1 MIKKLLLGIMVLY
14 LLGVFGASAGYLSL
28 NWSDEWTL
36 GELLGEAVR
45 VGVAWPIS
53 VVEKMAGP

>member
-1 MIKKLLLGIMVLY
+1 MIKKRLLGIVVLY

-28 NWSDEWTL
+28 NWNNEWALSDP
-36 GELLGEAVR
+36 LGEAIQ

-53 VVEKMAGP
+53 AAKMVAGP

>member
-1 MIKKLLLGIMVLY
+1 MIKKLLLGIVVLY

-36 GELLGEAVR
+36 SELLSEAVQ

>member
-1 MIKKLLLGIMVLY
+1 MIKKLLLGMVVLY

-36 GELLGEAVR
+36 SELLSEAVQ
-45 VGVAWPIS
+45 VGVVGPIS

>member
-1 MIKKLLLGIMVLY
+1 MIKKRLLGIVVLY

-36 GELLGEAVR
+36 SELLGEAVQ
-45 VGVAWPIS
+45 VGVAWPIF

>member
-1 MIKKLLLGIMVLY
+1 MIKKLLLGIVVLY

-36 GELLGEAVR
+36 SELLGEAGQ

>member
-1 MIKKLLLGIMVLY
+1 MIKKLLLGIVVLY

-28 NWSDEWTL
+28 NWSDDWTL
-36 GELLGEAVR
+36 SELLGEAVQ

>member
-1 MIKKLLLGIMVLY
+1 MIKKLLLGIVVLY
-14 LLGVFGASAGYLSL
+14 LLGASAGYLSL

-36 GELLGEAVR
+36 GELLGEAVQ

>member
-1 MIKKLLLGIMVLY
+1 MIKKLLLGIVVLY

-36 GELLGEAVR
+36 GELLGEAVQ

>member
-1 MIKKLLLGIMVLY
+1 MIKKLLLGIVVLY
-14 LLGVFGASAGYLSL
+14 QLGDFGASAGSLSL

-36 GELLGEAVR
+36 SELLGEAVQD
-45 VGVAWPIS
+45 GVAWPIS